1 MRLALI
7 FSLSSKDRLQPFKL
21 QSNYQP
27 SKREMFIFLS
37 LKPMFADCT
46 ISWYLFKSAKFKV
59 QLRAVKLRNT
69 FQNLRLLVSKLDQD
83 SEMSDLGLDGIH
95 L

>member
-1 MRLALI
+1 
-7 FSLSSKDRLQPFKL
+7 
-21 QSNYQP
+21 
-27 SKREMFIFLS
+27 
-37 LKPMFADCT
+37 MFADCT
-46 ISWYLFKSAKFKV
+46 ISWYLFKSVKFKV